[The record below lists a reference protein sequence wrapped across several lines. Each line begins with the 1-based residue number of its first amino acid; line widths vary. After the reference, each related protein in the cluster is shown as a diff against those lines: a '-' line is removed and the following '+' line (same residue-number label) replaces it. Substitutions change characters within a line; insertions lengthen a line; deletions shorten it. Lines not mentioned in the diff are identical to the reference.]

1 MCGALIGD
9 PYFPSSRYDGIGWK
23 IIIKCIYI
31 NMKLN
36 ECHVEKNKNKL
47 SFNQIKHQIHSL

>member
-31 NMKLN
+31 NMKIN
-36 ECHVEKNKNKL
+36 ECHVEKKL
-47 SFNQIKHQIHSL
+47 KIIIQSK